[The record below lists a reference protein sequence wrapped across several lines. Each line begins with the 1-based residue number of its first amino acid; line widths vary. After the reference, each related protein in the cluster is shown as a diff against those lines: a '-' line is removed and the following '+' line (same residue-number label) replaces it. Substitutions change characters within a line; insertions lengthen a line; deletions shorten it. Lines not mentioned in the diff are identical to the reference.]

1 MEQIIINGLVLGFFY
16 CLLAL
21 GITLVYSILRILN
34 FAHGQMFMLGGVVLY
49 AFYVKLQL
57 NYFLAL
63 LLIIPVLGGLGILC
77 DMFLFRRLRE
87 LARSGAV
94 TMLLAIGLS
103 IVIDEFILLTFGDKD
118 KGVPPVVQGV
128 LDILEVKL
136 TAERLLVCVLA
147 LILITVFIYFVQNTR
162 IGRGMRA
169 LAQNR
174 EAAYLQGVDINR
186 LSWLG
191 FGIGAA
197 LAGLAGGLMAPVFGI
212 APGLS
217 GSMTLKCFIVMLIG
231 GFGSVGG
238 AIVGS
243 FILGLSESIGYTFL
257 PGTSTFLF
265 IYLAIILL
273 LIFRPQGIMGQAR

>member
-1 MEQIIINGLVLGFFY
+1 
-16 CLLAL
+16 
-21 GITLVYSILRILN
+21 
-34 FAHGQMFMLGGVVLY
+34 
-49 AFYVKLQL
+49 
-57 NYFLAL
+57 
-63 LLIIPVLGGLGILC
+63 
-77 DMFLFRRLRE
+77 
-87 LARSGAV
+87 
-94 TMLLAIGLS
+94 MLLAIGMA
-103 IVIDEFILLTFGDKD
+103 IVLDEFILLTFGEKD

-128 LDILEVKL
+128 LDVAGMKL
-136 TAERLLVCVLA
+136 TAERLLVSAMALV
-147 LILITVFIYFVQNTR
+147 LILLFMYFVHRTR
-162 IGRGMRA
+162 TGRAMRA

-174 EAAYLQGVDINR
+174 EAAYLQGADINR

-197 LAGLAGGLMAPVFGI
+197 LAGVAGALIAPVFGI

-217 GSMTLKCFIVMLIG
+217 GSITLKCFIVMLIG

-243 FILGLSESIGYTFL
+243 FILGFSESIGYTFL

-273 LIFRPQGIMGQAR
+273 LIFRPQGIMGEAR